1 MRVCHDVLH
10 AVCVVTSLQPTP
22 GKMAAVQDGPMEL
35 DAEKETKPEI
45 LSDGSSNLSGNTGSG
60 SLSSSPLT
68 AAPAGGAPKMEDQQT
83 LIAVLQFL
91 KRNKLSESVEILRRE
106 AGLAEDQ
113 EDSQAADGSGGGKS
127 DGDGGDTNS
136 LLSRVSIAAAA
147 APQSTMTAMP
157 VKSEWHLQ
165 LLIDDIHHA
174 PFELLKQQY
183 KISFISCI
191 LSCIA
196 RVSHHQLPQQ
206 HIILQP
212 SLYSLAYF

>member
-1 MRVCHDVLH
+1 MRVCHD
-10 AVCVVTSLQPTP
+10 AVCVVTSSHSAP

-45 LSDGSSNLSGNTGSG
+45 LSDGTSNLSGNTGSG
-60 SLSSSPLT
+60 ALSSSPLT
-68 AAPAGGAPKMEDQQT
+68 AAPAGGAPKLEDQQT

-91 KRNKLSESVEILRRE
+91 KRNKLSESVDILRRE
-106 AGLAEDQ
+106 AGLAEDL
-113 EDSQAADGSGGGKS
+113 EDPQAADGSGGKD
-127 DGDGGDTNS
+127 DGDGGDATS

-147 APQSTMTAMP
+147 APQSTLTPMP

-206 HIILQP
+206 HILQP
-212 SLYSLAYF
+212 SLYSFAYF